1 MTEAITGFP
10 NEDIL
15 PDDYPVY
22 GNYLYVADGK
32 VIMSDW
38 HGITVA
44 RLKAH
49 EGFKEVRR
57 CNVYARKAAMEA
69 ARQPRASGE

>member
-1 MTEAITGFP
+1 MSGRTQPNSEQFP
-10 NEDIL
+10 NEEIL

-38 HGITVA
+38 HDVTVGFMK
-44 RLKAH
+44 RQ
-49 EGFKEVRR
+49 EGFQEVRR
-57 CNVYARKAAMEA
+57 CNIYARKAAL
-69 ARQPRASGE
+69 QKDTTK